1 VKLKV
6 KGKHVILSFVLLVT
20 GFILALSYE
29 LTNERQAELTPGYER
44 QWRHE
49 DELRN
54 QISNLQERNQ
64 ELQEELREYQTEV
77 RLLEDEIASE
87 SAEQELRTTNLI
99 EDLDRLRKVV
109 GNVPVKGPGL
119 EVSLEDASYVPEGSN
134 PNDYIVHEIHV
145 QKVVHELF
153 VAGAEAIAINGH
165 RISHKSYIQC
175 AGPVI
180 IIDGNTSYAPFVV
193 TAIGDG
199 EKFEQAISLVGGV
212 KDQLLNDGI
221 SIRIQQQGLIELD
234 PYLTEGG

>member
-1 VKLKV
+1 MKLK
-6 KGKHVILSFVLLVT
+6 GKQAILSFVLLVT

-29 LTNERQAELTPGYER
+29 LTNERQAELTPGYEK

-49 DELRN
+49 DELRQQVAN
-54 QISNLQERNQ
+54 IQERNQ
-64 ELQEELREYQTEV
+64 ILQDELRNYQSEVRQLEEELAEKNV
-77 RLLEDEIASE
+77 
-87 SAEQELRTTNLI
+87 EQEIRTTNLI

-119 EVSLEDASYVPEGSN
+119 EVSLEDASYVPEGAN

-145 QKVVHELF
+145 QRVVHELF
-153 VAGAEAIAINGH
+153 VAGAEAVAINGH
-165 RISHKSYIQC
+165 RLSPQSYIQC

-180 IIDGNTSYAPFVV
+180 IVDGNTSYAPFVV

-212 KDQLLNDGI
+212 KDQLLNDEI
-221 SIRIQQQGLIELD
+221 SVRIQQQQLIELD
-234 PYLTEGG
+234 PYLSGGG